1 MYLALCQKIM
11 NQGVK
16 TEGRNGITY
25 RIAGNHWIFDL
36 EKEFPILTVK
46 KVAFKT
52 AVLEILWIYQQK
64 SNDVRW
70 LQERGIRIWDKFEIS
85 EDGYYYNPDNGD
97 VKFYGKEFAHT
108 IGTSYGFIIAN
119 GGEKGA
125 EDQMDAAIH
134 KIIHNPAD
142 RRNIVTMWQPP
153 FFSKAVLPPCVYK
166 VQFLIMDGKLNSFVE
181 QRSCDTFIGVPFNI
195 TQYAALT
202 CMLAHTT
209 GLKPGEMH
217 YNMVDVHIYEEHLD
231 QVNEMLERRN
241 LALPAPKLWL
251 NPEIN
256 DFYKFDNSKELK
268 DIKLMDYQHL
278 GAIKG
283 IVKA

>member
-1 MYLALCQKIM
+1 MYLDLCQKIM

-85 EDGYYYNPDNGD
+85 EDGYYYNPDN
-97 VKFYGKEFAHT
+97 
-108 IGTSYGFIIAN
+108 
-119 GGEKGA
+119 
-125 EDQMDAAIH
+125 MDASIH

-202 CMLAHTT
+202 CMLAHAT

>member
-1 MYLALCQKIM
+1 MYLDLCQKIM

-36 EKEFPILTVK
+36 EKEFSILTVK

-97 VKFYGKEFAHT
+97 LKFYGKEFAHT

-119 GGEKGA
+119 
-125 EDQMDAAIH
+125 
-134 KIIHNPAD
+134 
-142 RRNIVTMWQPP
+142 
-153 FFSKAVLPPCVYK
+153 
-166 VQFLIMDGKLNSFVE
+166 
-181 QRSCDTFIGVPFNI
+181 
-195 TQYAALT
+195 
-202 CMLAHTT
+202 
-209 GLKPGEMH
+209 
-217 YNMVDVHIYEEHLD
+217 
-231 QVNEMLERRN
+231 
-241 LALPAPKLWL
+241 
-251 NPEIN
+251 
-256 DFYKFDNSKELK
+256 
-268 DIKLMDYQHL
+268 
-278 GAIKG
+278 
-283 IVKA
+283 